1 MSAEP
6 EQDTVQSEVEA
17 SQAPIMDHL
26 YELRNRMV
34 KAIIALVLF
43 SCICGFF
50 INDIYNFLLVPFV
63 DASGDTETARLIYTA
78 PQELFFVYLKLALF
92 GGVII
97 GFPFIAFQI
106 YAFIAPGLYKNE
118 RGAFIPY
125 LIATPVLFTMG
136 ASLVYYFVMPFA
148 MDFFIG
154 MEQEGGEGL
163 ASIQLE
169 PRASEYLSLVMTLI
183 LGFGFMFQL
192 PVVLTLLA
200 RIGVV
205 SSEWLKTK
213 RKFAIVIIFAV
224 GAVLT
229 PPDPIS
235 QLGLAFPTLL
245 LYELSIYAV
254 KLVER
259 SRAKKRKNEDD
270 SDDDSD
276 DDE

>member
-1 MSAEP
+1 MSAQTD
-6 EQDTVQSEVEA
+6 QDTNQTEVDE

-26 YELRNRMV
+26 YELRNRMI
-34 KAIIALVLF
+34 KAIVILILF
-43 SCICGFF
+43 SCVCGFF
-50 INDIYNFLLVPFV
+50 INEIYNFLLVPFV
-63 DASGDTETARLIYTA
+63 DAAGEFENARLIYTA

-92 GGVII
+92 GGVIL

-106 YAFIAPGLYKNE
+106 YAFIAPGLYQNE

-125 LIATPVLFTMG
+125 LLATPILFLMG

-154 MEQEGGEGL
+154 MEQEGSKGV

-205 SSEWLKTK
+205 GSEWLKK
-213 RKFAIVIIFAV
+213 QRKYAIVIIFAV
-224 GAVLT
+224 GAILT

-245 LYELSIYAV
+245 LYEISIYAV

-259 SRAKKRKNEDD
+259 SRAKKRQDEDSED
-270 SDDDSD
+270 ED